1 MWAARREQ
9 ILQIL
14 SERSFATAE
23 ELARLTGA
31 SLPTIRRDLQAL
43 AEEGLIVRTRG
54 GASLGTPGIGHEVPY
69 LTRARVQLPEKRAIA
84 RAALEFIREGDVIAL
99 DVGSTTFELAWLLRP
114 RRNLTVFTASV
125 GGVRGGF
132 WNYFRNSFIITAGAM
147 GLTLLLGLP
156 AAFALARFKFLGR
169 SHIAF
174 TFLTFRFVPE
184 LSIILPLYIIFQK
197 IKLYNTYIGLILAY
211 QLITLPLF
219 VWIIRVFFDNI
230 PRELEEAA
238 LVDGANWWYIFWQV
252 DLPLVRGG
260 LAAAFILC
268 AIFAWNNFIFG
279 LILGAQDTQP
289 LTVGVLGFMSYEQVL
304 WGQMAAASMLIILPE
319 LAVVALVQRYI
330 VQGLTLGALA
340 HQ

>member
-1 MWAARREQ
+1 MINRIIFRL
-9 ILQIL
+9 IGNFIL
-14 SERSFATAE
+14 SILLTIVLIFLLFPIIWICLMSFKTPLDIISVTPKFVFRPTIQNYVDLFTTATAF
-23 ELARLTGA
+23 G
-31 SLPTIRRDLQAL
+31 
-43 AEEGLIVRTRG
+43 
-54 GASLGTPGIGHEVPY
+54 
-69 LTRARVQLPEKRAIA
+69 
-84 RAALEFIREGDVIAL
+84 
-99 DVGSTTFELAWLLRP
+99 
-114 RRNLTVFTASV
+114 

-238 LVDGANWWYIFWQV
+238 LVDGANWWHIFWQV

-304 WGQMAAASMLIILPE
+304 WGQMAAASMLIILPK

>member
-99 DVGSTTFELAWLLRP
+99 DVGSTTFELARLLRP

-125 GGVRGGF
+125 PIAQLLANTEVAVF
-132 WNYFRNSFIITAGAM
+132 
-147 GLTLLLGLP
+147 LLGGQL
-156 AAFALARFKFLGR
+156 RKK
-169 SHIAF
+169 
-174 TFLTFRFVPE
+174 E
-184 LSIILPLYIIFQK
+184 LSIVGPLALRMAAQFYYDRFLMGVAGLHPEAGCTDFSLDDVEVKKVFLERAREIIVLADHT
-197 IKLYNTYIGLILAY
+197 KLGHISFTAICPV
-211 QLITLPLF
+211 QRVHRVITDAGADPQIVDRL
-219 VWIIRVFFDNI
+219 
-230 PRELEEAA
+230 RELGVEVRVVPVTEDRVAGRRSRAA
-238 LVDGANWWYIFWQV
+238 HRA
-252 DLPLVRGG
+252 
-260 LAAAFILC
+260 
-268 AIFAWNNFIFG
+268 
-279 LILGAQDTQP
+279 
-289 LTVGVLGFMSYEQVL
+289 
-304 WGQMAAASMLIILPE
+304 
-319 LAVVALVQRYI
+319 
-330 VQGLTLGALA
+330 
-340 HQ
+340 